1 LPTRKDLSFADSEIS
16 EALRSRLFYPIKP
29 TSLPCSY
36 CGCIPAFGHEDTCKG
51 ANRRWI
57 ARHDAVTRAFYRAL
71 SSQPGLETEK
81 EPLVQK
87 ETSLRADLAI
97 TLGTSRHFYDIQIVA
112 ISKESAKED
121 PYSTLREA
129 AEEKKRKYRC
139 LGAFFHPIIISAGGL
154 MDLETSKTYQKL
166 QDLIGPWAAD
176 QLDQAIGLAL
186 IRTRASSAASIARD
200 IPRIQ
205 ARRSP

>member
-1 LPTRKDLSFADSEIS
+1 L
-16 EALRSRLFYPIKP
+16 
-29 TSLPCSY
+29 
-36 CGCIPAFGHEDTCKG
+36 GHEDTCRG

-57 ARHDAVTRAFYRAL
+57 ARHDAIVYAFHKAL
-71 SSQPGLETEK
+71 SSQPALEAEK

-87 ETSLRADLAI
+87 ETSLRADLVI

-112 ISKESAKED
+112 ISKDSAKED

-154 MDLETSKTYQKL
+154 MDLETAKTY
-166 QDLIGPWAAD
+166 
-176 QLDQAIGLAL
+176 
-186 IRTRASSAASIARD
+186 
-200 IPRIQ
+200 
-205 ARRSP
+205 